1 MAGGREEMEGT
12 MSGLSPRWKEKRMQE
27 EIYKQS
33 FKYVKDSSNGLSPH
47 GSNGTTIALD
57 HQTPSAVGIGNQ
69 NWRGDHAVALVRSA
83 GSPGATS

>member
-1 MAGGREEMEGT
+1 

-33 FKYVKDSSNGLSPH
+33 FKYVKDLSDGLSPH

-57 HQTPSAVGIGNQ
+57 HQTPSAVEIGNQ

-83 GSPGATS
+83 GSPAATS